1 VLRVDASARIEA
13 AEAAIEVGLSR
24 EAMSN
29 AEAASHGAPGSADDS
44 SSSGAEAAGSVAE
57 LAGPRTIAGYHAHVY
72 GAADLGGRD
81 LEALHARAQREL
93 TRARIGR
100 LRREPVGPHP
110 LPMFQIAFDRDR
122 LDAVVPWL
130 IERREGRS
138 VLVHPLHGAHLA
150 EHTEDALWLGERL
163 ELDVSVF

>member
-1 VLRVDASARIEA
+1 MSVLRVDASARIEA
-13 AEAAIEVGLSR
+13 AEAI
-24 EAMSN
+24 
-29 AEAASHGAPGSADDS
+29 AEPAA
-44 SSSGAEAAGSVAE
+44 
-57 LAGPRTIAGYHAHVY
+57 PRTIAGYHAHVY
-72 GAADLGGRD
+72 GAADLEGRD
-81 LEALHARAQREL
+81 LEALHARARREL
-93 TRARIGR
+93 TRAQVGR

-110 LPMFQIAFDRDR
+110 VPMFQIAFDRDR